1 MPRSCCR
8 CSSICCLSRRKSK
21 SFPIHEKQREAEV
34 NKIFIRHVGSVR
46 VTTTN
51 ITDQETKS
59 KGTIKN
65 NSTQSSLKS
74 KQVKTPPP
82 SSITINDIQ
91 EENHD
96 KTATHTTLSIDSGSN
111 QHKKNSKHQSCNES
125 YDLSKENKKKPS
137 NDIKSSAKSKVI
149 LDNVRKMIQDQQCNS
164 TRQRES
170 ARL

>member
-8 CSSICCLSRRKSK
+8 CSSICCISRRKSK

-46 VTTTN
+46 VTTIN
-51 ITDQETKS
+51 IPDQET
-59 KGTIKN
+59 
-65 NSTQSSLKS
+65 KS
-74 KQVKTPPP
+74 KQVKTPSPLP
-82 SSITINDIQ
+82 KTINDIQ

-96 KTATHTTLSIDSGSN
+96 KTITHTTLSIDSDSN
-111 QHKKNSKHQSCNES
+111 QHKKNSKHQSCNEI
-125 YDLSKENKKKPS
+125 YDLSKENKKTS

-149 LDNVRKMIQDQQCNS
+149 LENVRKMIQDQQCNS
-164 TRQRES
+164 TRQKES